1 MLDQELMSRME
12 MQYSPNEQRIASEEI
27 EFKPFN
33 GCCLLTTLILSLL
46 LSLVIIIVLPII
58 GLIFM
63 LAIGIPMLIFT
74 VVCFFGLFTLQPNEA
89 MVLVFYGKYKG
100 TVKQNG
106 YHWVN
111 PLYTKRQITLRS
123 NNLNGNIIKVNDK
136 TGNPIEIDAVVVW
149 RVKNTAKAIFDVIDY
164 HNYVYVQYESAVRN
178 LAMSFA
184 YDKTNDH
191 EVSLRSGHEDVT
203 RHLMVEMHNRL
214 EKAGIDVEEAKITT
228 LSYASEIAGVMLR
241 RQQADAVIAA
251 REKIVQGAVSIV
263 GHALN
268 LLRENNIVVLSQ
280 EEKSKL
286 VSNLLVVLCSENNVH
301 PTLNTGN

>member
-1 MLDQELMSRME
+1 
-12 MQYSPNEQRIASEEI
+12 
-27 EFKPFN
+27 
-33 GCCLLTTLILSLL
+33 
-46 LSLVIIIVLPII
+46 
-58 GLIFM
+58 
-63 LAIGIPMLIFT
+63 
-74 VVCFFGLFTLQPNEA
+74 
-89 MVLVFYGKYKG
+89 
-100 TVKQNG
+100 
-106 YHWVN
+106 
-111 PLYTKRQITLRS
+111 
-123 NNLNGNIIKVNDK
+123 
-136 TGNPIEIDAVVVW
+136 
-149 RVKNTAKAIFDVIDY
+149 
-164 HNYVYVQYESAVRN
+164 
-178 LAMSFA
+178 MSFA

>member
-1 MLDQELMSRME
+1 MLDEKKI
-12 MQYSPNEQRIASEEI
+12 EQRNPTEEI
-27 EFKPFN
+27 IFRPYD
-33 GCCLLTTLILSLL
+33 GCCILFFLL
-46 LSLVIIIVLPII
+46 LSILGSLTCIIVPPIFEAVYMI
-58 GLIFM
+58 GVGIPILIFC
-63 LAIGIPMLIFT
+63 LILLGG
-74 VVCFFGLFTLQPNEA
+74 FFVLQPNEA

-123 NNLNGNIIKVNDK
+123 NNLNGNILKVNDK
-136 TGNPIEIDAVVVW
+136 TGNPIEIAAVVVW

-164 HNYVYVQYESAVRN
+164 NNYVYVQYESAVRN

>member
-1 MLDQELMSRME
+1 MLDEKKI
-12 MQYSPNEQRIASEEI
+12 EQRNPTEEI
-27 EFKPFN
+27 NFRPYD
-33 GCCLLTTLILSLL
+33 GCCMLFFLL
-46 LSLVIIIVLPII
+46 LSILGSLTCIIVPPIFEAVYMI
-58 GLIFM
+58 GVGIPILIFCSI
-63 LAIGIPMLIFT
+63 LLGG
-74 VVCFFGLFTLQPNEA
+74 FFVLQPNEA

-123 NNLNGNIIKVNDK
+123 NNLNGNILKVNDK
-136 TGNPIEIDAVVVW
+136 TGNPIEIAAVVVW

-178 LAMSFA
+178 LAMSYA

>member
-1 MLDQELMSRME
+1 MLDEKKI
-12 MQYSPNEQRIASEEI
+12 EQRNPTEEI
-27 EFKPFN
+27 NFRPYD
-33 GCCLLTTLILSLL
+33 GCCMLFFLL
-46 LSLVIIIVLPII
+46 LSILGSLTCIIVPPIFEAVYMI
-58 GLIFM
+58 GVGIPILIFCSI
-63 LAIGIPMLIFT
+63 LLGG
-74 VVCFFGLFTLQPNEA
+74 FFVLQPNEA

-123 NNLNGNIIKVNDK
+123 NNLNGNILKVNDK
-136 TGNPIEIDAVVVW
+136 TGNPIEIAAVVVW

-164 HNYVYVQYESAVRN
+164 NNYVYVQYESAVRN

>member
-1 MLDQELMSRME
+1 MLDEKKI
-12 MQYSPNEQRIASEEI
+12 EQRNPTEEI
-27 EFKPFN
+27 NFRPYD
-33 GCCLLTTLILSLL
+33 GCCMLFFLL
-46 LSLVIIIVLPII
+46 LSILGSLTCIIVPPIFEAVYMI
-58 GLIFM
+58 GVGIPILIFCSI
-63 LAIGIPMLIFT
+63 LLGG
-74 VVCFFGLFTLQPNEA
+74 FFVLQPNEA

-111 PLYTKRQITLRS
+111 PLYTKREITLRS
-123 NNLNGNIIKVNDK
+123 NNLNGNILKVNDK
-136 TGNPIEIDAVVVW
+136 TGNPIEIAAVVVW

-164 HNYVYVQYESAVRN
+164 NNYVYVQYESAVRN

>member
-1 MLDQELMSRME
+1 MLDEKKI
-12 MQYSPNEQRIASEEI
+12 EQRNPTEEI
-27 EFKPFN
+27 NFRPYD
-33 GCCLLTTLILSLL
+33 GCCMLFFLL
-46 LSLVIIIVLPII
+46 LSILGSLTCIIVPPIFEAVYMI
-58 GLIFM
+58 GVGIPILIFCSI
-63 LAIGIPMLIFT
+63 LLGG
-74 VVCFFGLFTLQPNEA
+74 FFVLQPNEA

-100 TVKQNG
+100 TVKENG
-106 YHWVN
+106 FHWVN
-111 PLYTKRQITLRS
+111 PLYTKREITLRS

-136 TGNPIEIDAVVVW
+136 TGNPIEIAAVVVW

-164 HNYVYVQYESAVRN
+164 NNYVYVQYESAVRN